1 MAGGTARQWRF
12 PEVRADGGEVHD
24 VVFLPFACVA
34 ASCRRGWMSGKVEEA
49 TVEWKC
55 GVVWWV
61 GAGEVRFPRAVK
73 KGRPGPPCRLPRA
86 MIWRVGD
93 ASRRA
98 GARNPLKCHVAPA
111 RHVSAGRAGRAGIHP
126 CRLLVKG
133 GRDPWMCAAGPL
145 PCRSRHPLEPPESR
159 LATRTGTQS
168 AHPSPQ
174 RTINGLQSI
183 QTCLSVLDNAPRA
196 RSLVNRL
203 LRRPQ
208 EHFIVFD

>member
-1 MAGGTARQWRF
+1 MAGGAARQWRV

-49 TVEWKC
+49 TVVLKC

-98 GARNPLKCHVAPA
+98 GARNPLKRHVAPA
-111 RHVSAGRAGRAGIHP
+111 RHVSAGRAGRAGRAGIHP
-126 CRLLVKG
+126 CRLLLKG
-133 GRDPWMCAAGPL
+133 GRDVSGAAGPL
-145 PCRSRHPLEPPESR
+145 SKPPP
-159 LATRTGTQS
+159 TGTTRKPIS
-168 AHPSPQ
+168 DLDRNSICAPVTATNNQ
-174 RTINGLQSI
+174 RSSI
-183 QTCLSVLDNAPRA
+183 HSDMSLCSGQCPRA

-208 EHFIVFD
+208 GHFIVFD